1 MTGAVAVAGWYRIAK
16 YTTSWSYPVN
26 FLVNLGHIY
35 ASGGPC
41 NLWASV
47 TITGYAYK
55 ITILDSSYYRNICID
70 NLRLMQ
76 LDDNNIALD
85 IHYSMTGSNGI
96 YSRFI
101 CGTAKLE
108 YITLQAPTLVQDSPS
123 GETLLALAD
132 WLNPPMQLGVEY
144 RTAERYG
151 GKPVYA
157 KLIDLGAAVNG
168 AVIEAVDST
177 KQIIRISLGKGNST
191 IFPVGGYDT
200 NPVLGPYDVVLASD
214 GRNIKIFAGSK
225 AASDSGNQIS
235 VEVFYIDA

>member
-1 MTGAVAVAGWYRIAK
+1 M
-16 YTTSWSYPVN
+16 
-26 FLVNLGHIY
+26 
-35 ASGGPC
+35 
-41 NLWASV
+41 
-47 TITGYAYK
+47 
-55 ITILDSSYYRNICID
+55 
-70 NLRLMQ
+70 
-76 LDDNNIALD
+76 
-85 IHYSMTGSNGI
+85 
-96 YSRFI
+96 
-101 CGTAKLE
+101 
-108 YITLQAPTLVQDSPS
+108 
-123 GETLLALAD
+123 
-132 WLNPPMQLGVEY
+132 NPPMKLGVEY

-177 KQIIRISLGKGNST
+177 KRIIRISLGKGNST

-225 AASDSGNQIS
+225 AASDSGNQIT